1 MVSTV
6 LYVSGY
12 LVLLVLGVLVIRGF
26 LSLWTDHMD
35 EDEVEQF
42 RAELDTW
49 DSSLFLEDA
58 DVREDE
64 RS

>member
-1 MVSTV
+1 VVSSF
-6 LYVSGY
+6 LYIAGY
-12 LVLLVLGVLVIRGF
+12 LVLVILGVLVIRGF
-26 LSLWTDHMD
+26 LSLWTEALD
-35 EDEVEQF
+35 EEEVEQF

>member
-1 MVSTV
+1 VVSSFLYIAGYVV
-6 LYVSGY
+6 LI
-12 LVLLVLGVLVIRGF
+12 VLGVFVIRGF
-26 LSLWTDHMD
+26 LSLWTKALD

-58 DVREDE
+58 DVRED
-64 RS
+64 R